1 MAESDDPVIVGGWSM
16 SAYRRLSPWK
26 RFTAAL
32 PMRTALTGVGLVW
45 LLGCVWSF
53 EEQTNF
59 AAAKGFT
66 LPWLLPL
73 VIDGLAAA
81 MAGVAYAASLD
92 ARPAIPAR
100 IATALAVAASA
111 TSNGV
116 WASERAGADIAT
128 IALAVGIPVAAN
140 VAFEVLLSEMRR
152 QIQRRRGQR
161 PPVAIPYPRFV
172 RIVLS
177 PFKTFFAWRR
187 LVLEITDPRHEIEPV
202 VPPAAEPAA
211 AEPAAAEPAAAE
223 PAAVVAPSAAQ
234 VPARPEPDDSTDPP
248 TTRLPRVRPEPAQPA
263 RAEVDRASRPR
274 RPAAV
279 ATAAASNNGGNGSS
293 GANGF
298 DGRVQQVAE
307 LIRGGEDLTG
317 DAVGEMFGCSARTG
331 RRLLAQGVEL
341 ATRRNGDH
349 APAPDPEP
357 APSHEGNGRAL
368 VADEDRASRDAESD
382 QREEQQERADRDD
395 PQPAR
400 ADAPQPF
407 SVISGSNS

>member
-1 MAESDDPVIVGGWSM
+1 
-16 SAYRRLSPWK
+16 
-26 RFTAAL
+26 
-32 PMRTALTGVGLVW
+32 
-45 LLGCVWSF
+45 
-53 EEQTNF
+53 
-59 AAAKGFT
+59 
-66 LPWLLPL
+66 
-73 VIDGLAAA
+73 
-81 MAGVAYAASLD
+81 
-92 ARPAIPAR
+92 
-100 IATALAVAASA
+100 
-111 TSNGV
+111 
-116 WASERAGADIAT
+116 
-128 IALAVGIPVAAN
+128 
-140 VAFEVLLSEMRR
+140 
-152 QIQRRRGQR
+152 
-161 PPVAIPYPRFV
+161 
-172 RIVLS
+172 
-177 PFKTFFAWRR
+177 
-187 LVLEITDPRHEIEPV
+187 
-202 VPPAAEPAA
+202 
-211 AEPAAAEPAAAE
+211 
-223 PAAVVAPSAAQ
+223 
-234 VPARPEPDDSTDPP
+234 
-248 TTRLPRVRPEPAQPA
+248 
-263 RAEVDRASRPR
+263 
-274 RPAAV
+274 
-279 ATAAASNNGGNGSS
+279 S